1 MADSITEEG
10 LQMTE
15 QNTRE
20 YVSEGLHDVYTN
32 DELHSDIDPKQ
43 GDDDAHRP
51 EVPPLQLVNYLNIT
65 MLLINIFFPVVFVGF
80 DILGNGVKL
89 KDNVVC
95 VGEPF
100 SLS

>member
-32 DELHSDIDPKQ
+32 DELHSDIDP
-43 GDDDAHRP
+43 
-51 EVPPLQLVNYLNIT
+51 
-65 MLLINIFFPVVFVGF
+65 
-80 DILGNGVKL
+80 
-89 KDNVVC
+89 
-95 VGEPF
+95 
-100 SLS
+100 